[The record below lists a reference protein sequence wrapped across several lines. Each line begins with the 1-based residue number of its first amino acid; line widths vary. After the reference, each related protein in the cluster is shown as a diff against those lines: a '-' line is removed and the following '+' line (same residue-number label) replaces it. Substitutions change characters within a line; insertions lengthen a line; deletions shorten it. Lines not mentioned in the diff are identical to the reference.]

1 MKENYILLHNASPNT
16 KVVMVNNNVL
26 NYDDYVEVEMKAR
39 FEKRLS
45 NIDNKESNDRLNAF
59 LIQFVPKIKPEVSTN
74 KKNDEILL
82 SGLVISLISHDSD
95 DNLKVNQQT
104 HFLTYRF
111 FPQQIKSSRDYFEHL
126 FERRDKH
133 DGCYLDTMS
142 QVTDFRFTIDF
153 EESDTLILEYK
164 RGDDVE
170 WNECFSISNIS
181 RYITRTQSFI
191 QIQQSSGKRYT
202 MRTELYGF
210 NVQEKHHRLD
220 VDSTL
225 HVSHDLV
232 EEIFDKMQNFGKIF
246 EEDKENLGTIQELQS
261 KLLEKS
267 QMLQIYAR
275 DLNRGSRK
283 FQEYMVESLNK
294 HRMINP
300 VTLPKMQ
307 VIKGKID
314 RLQARQNEIFQR
326 FANIKNLINS
336 KNIIKESYRN
346 FKKMDKILELT
357 IKEISSEEFKT
368 FIGKTKSM
376 IQLLKNVNFENYID
390 DIRNVAKNQAEEAAS
405 TSNKSILIIIG
416 ICIGVFAFS
425 WLIIRSIGNAEK
437 SHYV

>member
-1 MKENYILLHNASPNT
+1 MLFHNATPNS

-26 NYDDYVEVEMKAR
+26 NYDDYVEMEIKAR

-45 NIDNKESNDRLNAF
+45 NVDNEDSNDRLNTF
-59 LIQFVPKIKPEVSTN
+59 IIQFVPKITADISNN
-74 KKNDEILL
+74 KTNDEVLL
-82 SGLVISLISHDSD
+82 NGLVLALISHDSN
-95 DNLKVNQQT
+95 DNLKANEQT

-111 FPQQIKSSRDYFEHL
+111 FPQQTTASRDYFGHL

-142 QVTDFRFTIDF
+142 QVTDFRITIDF
-153 EESDTLILEYK
+153 EDADLLTFEYK
-164 RGDDVE
+164 KADE
-170 WNECFSISNIS
+170 TLWNECFTISNIS
-181 RYITRTQSFI
+181 KYITRAQSFV
-191 QIQQSSGKRYT
+191 QLQQSTGKRYT
-202 MRTELYGF
+202 MRTEIHGF
-210 NVQEKHHRLD
+210 SVQEKHHRLD
-220 VDSTL
+220 IDSSL

-232 EEIFDKMQNFGKIF
+232 EEIFDKIKNFGKIF

-261 KLLEKS
+261 QLIEKT
-267 QMLQIYAR
+267 QLLQIYAR

-300 VTLPKMQ
+300 ATLPKMQ

-314 RLQARQNEIFQR
+314 RLQAKQNEIFQR
-326 FANIKNLINS
+326 FTSIKDIISS
-336 KNIIKESYRN
+336 KNIIKESYKN

-357 IKEISSEEFKT
+357 VKEIGSDEFKQ

-376 IQLLKNVNFENYID
+376 IHVLKKVDFEGFID
-390 DIRNVAKNQAEEAAS
+390 EIRDVAKSNAEETAS
-405 TSNKSILIIIG
+405 ASNTSVLIIVV
-416 ICIGVFAFS
+416 ICVGVFAFS
-425 WLIIRSIGNAEK
+425 WMIIRSIGSAEK